1 MGENGQK
8 LMGDERRGRTNRLY
22 LLIK

>member
-1 MGENGQK
+1 MNCDF
-8 LMGDERRGRTNRLY
+8 LNTTNRLY